1 MGRFYRVAGDFDN
14 HRALNAFLAMWYI
27 IGYAMFC
34 SLLLIVWN
42 AFKHPRI
49 YDDEKWEHIRRFME
63 KNNMK
68 IEKCHDCPYWDYC
81 KERLGGER
89 HRDCPAPHLT
99 QRPKP
104 KAKVVTDD

>member
-1 MGRFYRVAGDFDN
+1 MR
-14 HRALNAFLAMWYI
+14 YI

-34 SLLLIVWN
+34 ALVLIMRN

-49 YDDEKWEHIRRFME
+49 DNDEDLERITS
-63 KNNMK
+63 
-68 IEKCHDCPYWDYC
+68 CHDCPYWDYC

-99 QRPKP
+99 QKPKQ
-104 KAKVVTDD
+104 KAKVTSDV